1 MTGSGGD
8 AMNCC
13 ARCHG
18 ILRIKLAFIAVAAA
32 LLLRAWARPGQ
43 LAAQQS
49 ATDRLVAS
57 LQLRVKVYPQDYAG
71 YDQLGAAYIQKGR
84 ETGDATYYELAK
96 QALDKS
102 LDFVSHDPAAAAAKT
117 HMAVVA
123 MGEHRFEEALQWAED
138 ALALGFGDPSPWA
151 IVGDAL
157 TDMGRYDEAQ
167 AAYSKLRNL
176 NGPSNQ
182 VNGICYE
189 HDSRLAYLRFISGD
203 AQGAIQLMRTA
214 IQTAVSLHMPAE
226 NIAWSD
232 YQLGEICFRSGDLTG
247 AEQAYQAGL
256 TTDSGSYRNIAG
268 LAEVRAVQGRYEEAI
283 QLYQRAIA
291 VIPYPMFAAALYDL
305 YLKVDRQADAKKE
318 QDLIEFISNLNPINQ
333 RLFYRDLALFYAD
346 HDLKLKESVE
356 LAQEELNVRQDI
368 YTWDILAWVL
378 YKNARYQEAAVA
390 AQKALSMGTKDA
402 LLLFHSGMIYQRL
415 GDTAKAQDCL
425 GQALSINRHFHILY
439 ANDAGKMIGSRGQ
452 EQINGRSE

>member
-1 MTGSGGD
+1 
-8 AMNCC
+8 MNSCRHC
-13 ARCHG
+13 DG
-18 ILRIKLAFIAVAAA
+18 ILRIKPAFIAASAA
-32 LLLRAWARPGQ
+32 LLWAWARPVQ
-43 LAAQQS
+43 FAAQQS
-49 ATDRLVAS
+49 PTDRLVGS
-57 LQLRVKVYPQDYAG
+57 LQSRVKMYPQDYAG

-84 ETGDATYYELAK
+84 ETGDATYYEFAK

-102 LDFVSHDPAAAAAKT
+102 LDLVSHDPAAASAET

-123 MGEHRFEEALQWAED
+123 MGEHRFEDALQWAED
-138 ALALGFGDPSPWA
+138 ALALGSGDPSPWA

-157 TDMGRYDEAQ
+157 TDLGRYAEAEV
-167 AAYSKLRNL
+167 AYSKLRDL
-176 NGPSNQ
+176 VGPGNR
-182 VNGICYE
+182 VNGACYE
-189 HDSRLAYLRFISGD
+189 RDSRLAYLRFISGD

-214 IQTAVSLHMPAE
+214 IQTAVSLRMPAE

-232 YQLGEICFRSGDLTG
+232 YQLGEIFFKSGDLTG

-256 TTDSGSYRNIAG
+256 TADSGSYRNMAG
-268 LAEVRAVQGRYEEAI
+268 LAEVRAAQGRYEEAI
-283 QLYQRAIA
+283 ELNQRAIT

-305 YLKVDRQADAKKE
+305 YLKVDRPADAKKE
-318 QDLIEFISNLNPINQ
+318 RDLIEFIGNLNPINQ

-356 LAQEELNVRQDI
+356 LAQEELKVRQDI

-390 AQKALSMGTKDA
+390 TQKALGMGTKDPV
-402 LLLFHSGMIYQRL
+402 LFFHAGMIYEHL
-415 GDTAKAQDCL
+415 GNTAKAQEYL

-439 ANDAGKMIGSRGQ
+439 ADDAGTIVS
-452 EQINGRSE
+452 GRS